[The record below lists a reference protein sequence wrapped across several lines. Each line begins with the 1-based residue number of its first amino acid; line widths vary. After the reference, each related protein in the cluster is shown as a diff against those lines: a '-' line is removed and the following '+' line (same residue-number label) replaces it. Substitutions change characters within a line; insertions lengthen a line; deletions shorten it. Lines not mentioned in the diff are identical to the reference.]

1 MGIHWILIIDQHHS
15 DMKYLLLIV
24 LFAVLGPL
32 ASAVAATEEAT
43 SDCPPGCPPG
53 CVPVTEA
60 DLPEAVR
67 VSFAALVEPTAVT
80 GYRSAVFA
88 EKTVYVALV
97 SVDGATKA
105 VALDATG
112 QPVVTVA
119 VCPHCGGHHGPA
131 AHDAPASDE

>member
-1 MGIHWILIIDQHHS
+1 MEIHWILIMDQHYS
-15 DMKYLLLIV
+15 GMKYLLIV
-24 LFAVLGPL
+24 ALFAALSPL
-32 ASAVAATEEAT
+32 ASALAAAEAATST
-43 SDCPPGCPPG
+43 CPPGCPPG

-67 VSFAALVEPTAVT
+67 VSFAALVEPTAVK

-88 EKTVYVALV
+88 EKTVYVAIL
-97 SVDGATKA
+97 SVDGAAKA

-119 VCPHCGGHHGPA
+119 VCPHCGGHHGPD
-131 AHDAPASDE
+131 HTHK